1 MHNRKKAHV
10 FLNTLI
16 PFIINHEY
24 IEIRS
29 QKGVQIII
37 KIVESNF
44 PNKINFNYRKR
55 SQYNAALVTEST
67 YNAMP

>member
-1 MHNRKKAHV
+1 MNLFELYYIKCTIEKKARI
-10 FLNTLI
+10 FNTLI

-37 KIVESNF
+37 KIVESNL
-44 PNKINFNYRKR
+44 PNKLILIIYCDKYLFN
-55 SQYNAALVTEST
+55 
-67 YNAMP
+67 

>member
-1 MHNRKKAHV
+1 MNLFELYKMHNRTKKIPR
-10 FLNTLI
+10 FFNTLI
-16 PFIINHEY
+16 PFITNHEY

-44 PNKINFNYRKR
+44 PNKINFNYLL
-55 SQYNAALVTEST
+55 Q
-67 YNAMP
+67 

>member
-1 MHNRKKAHV
+1 MNLFELYKKHNRKKSPR
-10 FLNTLI
+10 FFNTLI

-29 QKGVQIII
+29 QKGVEIII

-44 PNKINFNYRKR
+44 TNKINFLIIYCNKYLF
-55 SQYNAALVTEST
+55 N
-67 YNAMP
+67 